1 MPSLYTGS
9 WCRVKDM
16 LSVVQLM
23 DVNGQPRAK
32 LDLPGPLRLGD
43 PLALR
48 FKLERASGGR
58 HEVLEVAH
66 RFRVAAVG
74 VDTTSRGPQRQLLA
88 LDSVDKTP
96 TWRAVKKPLSVARKL
111 GKAPT
116 RAGPRTPV

>member
-1 MPSLYTGS
+1 
-9 WCRVKDM
+9 M
-16 LSVVQLM
+16 LSVIQLM
-23 DVNGQPRAK
+23 DVTGQPRAK

-43 PLALR
+43 PLALKL
-48 FKLERASGGR
+48 KLEREHGGR
-58 HEVLEVAH
+58 HEVLEVTH

-88 LDSVDKTP
+88 LDSVDKAP
-96 TWRAVKKPLSVARKL
+96 TWRAVKKAPYVARKL